1 MSDFLD
7 GVENDIAHQREK
19 NNEHTQLLDIEQHDS
34 YNTASDSSDGSEQ
47 CTASEDGSEENEMNK
62 PWPATYERSA
72 EILAKPIV
80 GRDLVV
86 KATET
91 MHILPPT
98 KLKRNTSLTY
108 LNRGYRTPDP
118 RIQSAAK
125 NEDDGEE
132 DDEEE
137 GGIFQRMGIVRAP
150 SLDWRP
156 ALVSPQKQQR
166 SVEEI
171 KAYKQK
177 LLAKKNEAG
186 VAEQAVDD
194 QQKRPIELEEEK
206 LNAIKEEKSGDKDL
220 DAASKTSF
228 VGCICNVA
236 NTLLGIGILSLPFVL
251 KIAGWAGGLFALLSF
266 GGVAWWTSILL
277 GRELNGD
284 PRPRHMFETLP
295 GKSPHR
301 LRKKNLGGRLR
312 KPIKSFPAIAREAFG
327 QKGAILLSSVMYF
340 ELFSCLAV
348 FLVSMGDHLQTL
360 FPSVSMTNHMILVSA
375 LLMVATVLFNT
386 PRLISYLSVVGT
398 FTTVAVV
405 LSVFTAALWE
415 GDLAQ
420 EIAEMAELKQ
430 PQPHLN
436 HDFLPPYHATWITA
450 GLPIGY
456 GLVAFCFSGHAVI
469 PSIYNSME
477 SPQRFEQ
484 MISYSFVLVLACCT
498 TVAASGYYIFGST
511 VSDQITISLHDAP
524 QIDAAGAMKLLTW
537 LMIVTVFSKF
547 SLYMFPLALGME
559 EIVAPFVKTERV
571 MEMTYTLI
579 KFTLIVSALCVAVFI
594 PSFAFLCTL
603 VGLICTVIVSVIF
616 PAAAHLKLFGP
627 HLPVW
632 EKCIDWLLIVV
643 GAIFAV
649 VGTIATIRA

>member
-1 MSDFLD
+1 MGGFLD
-7 GVENDIAHQREK
+7 GAENDNAHRSEQ
-19 NNEHTQLLDIEQHDS
+19 NNEHTQLLDIEEHDS
-34 YNTASDSSDGSEQ
+34 YNTASESIDGSEQ

-118 RIQSAAK
+118 RSESTAK
-125 NEDDGEE
+125 KGDDDE
-132 DDEEE
+132 DDEDDEQ

-171 KAYKQK
+171 KAYKLK
-177 LLAKKNEAG
+177 LLAEKNKSG

-194 QQKRPIELEEEK
+194 LEKKPVELEEEK
-206 LNAIKEEKSGDKDL
+206 LDAIKEEKSNDKDS

-284 PRPRHMFETLP
+284 PRPRHVFETLP

-398 FTTVAVV
+398 FTTVTVV
-405 LSVFTAALWE
+405 LSVFTTALWE
-415 GDLAQ
+415 GDLAS

-430 PQPHLN
+430 PQAHLN
-436 HDFLPPYHATWITA
+436 HDFLPNI
-450 GLPIGY
+450 I
-456 GLVAFCFSGHAVI
+456 
-469 PSIYNSME
+469 N
-477 SPQRFEQ
+477 R
-484 MISYSFVLVLACCT
+484 
-498 TVAASGYYIFGST
+498 
-511 VSDQITISLHDAP
+511 
-524 QIDAAGAMKLLTW
+524 
-537 LMIVTVFSKF
+537 
-547 SLYMFPLALGME
+547 PLD
-559 EIVAPFVKTERV
+559 
-571 MEMTYTLI
+571 
-579 KFTLIVSALCVAVFI
+579 
-594 PSFAFLCTL
+594 
-603 VGLICTVIVSVIF
+603 
-616 PAAAHLKLFGP
+616 H
-627 HLPVW
+627 
-632 EKCIDWLLIVV
+632 
-643 GAIFAV
+643 
-649 VGTIATIRA
+649 